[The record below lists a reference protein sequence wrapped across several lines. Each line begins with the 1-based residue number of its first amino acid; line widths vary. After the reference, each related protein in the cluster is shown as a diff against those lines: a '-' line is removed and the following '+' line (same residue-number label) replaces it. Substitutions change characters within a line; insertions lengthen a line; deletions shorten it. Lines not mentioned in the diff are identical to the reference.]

1 MSARRKGKIQTVAI
15 LGGGPVACT
24 LAILLVR
31 AGVHVG
37 ILHRPRKAALLVGES
52 LVPAIIPILRL
63 LGVEDEVRSYS
74 LYKPGATINLTD
86 TFNLSFPFAN
96 IPAKLPPYAY
106 NTPRDRF
113 DETLLQAA
121 RREGAKVIETA
132 ANVERIPGTDRVQLS
147 ADTLKAA
154 SDVFSGQP
162 DLIVDATGRARV
174 LPTLLE
180 LPSHKGPREDT
191 ALFAH
196 VDRTKLTDEGHVH
209 TTRLDHGW
217 SWRIPLP
224 DRMSVGVVIGSEFL
238 PKFGATKE
246 EQFDNLLRED
256 SALRKVAGDAKRL
269 TPVMEYKN
277 YQLATDRLVGDGWV
291 LVGDTAGF
299 IDPVFSSGLL
309 IGMQGAISLAA
320 AIRKGTDQAFKS
332 YEAEVLH
339 HLAAWHEIVDYFY
352 NGRLFTSFQVGDL
365 LLKKSWLMRMVF
377 PHMQK
382 HFGAIFTGGAS
393 NSRYSLGLLRMVM
406 KHGVRDEDPRGCM
419 IH

>member
-1 MSARRKGKIQTVAI
+1 MAI

-31 AGVHVG
+31 AGLRVG

-74 LYKPGATINLTD
+74 LYKPGATINLSD

-96 IPAKLPPYAY
+96 IPAPKLPPYAY

-121 RREGAKVIETA
+121 RREGAKVIETGA
-132 ANVERIPGTDRVQLS
+132 EVERVPGTERVQLS
-147 ADTLKAA
+147 RETLTAA
-154 SDVFSGQP
+154 AEVFSEQP

-174 LPTLLE
+174 LPKLLN
-180 LPSHKGPREDT
+180 LPSRKGPREDT

-196 VDRTKLTDEGHVH
+196 VDRAKVTDEGHVH

-224 DRMSVGVVIGSEFL
+224 DRMSVGVIIGTEFL

-246 EQFDNLLRED
+246 EQFDNLLRQD
-256 SALRKVAGDAKRL
+256 SMLSKVTGESKRL
-269 TPVMEYKN
+269 TPVMEYTN
-277 YQLATDRLVGDGWV
+277 YQLATERLVGDGWA

-309 IGMQGAISLAA
+309 IGMQGAVVLAS
-320 AIRKGTDQAFKS
+320 AIRKGSAQAFKS

-339 HLAAWHEIVDYFY
+339 HLEAWHEIVGYFY
-352 NGRLFTSFQVGDL
+352 SGRLFTSFQVGDI
-365 LLKKSWLMRMVF
+365 LLKKSMLMRIVF

-406 KHGVRDEDPRGCM
+406 KHGMRDEDPKGCM
-419 IH
+419 IN